1 MNLEASHLK
10 EHNIDVHV
18 GSRIR
23 QLRLERGRS
32 LQSLAAQVN
41 LPSEEL
47 ETYESA
53 RAPIQASKL
62 KELGAALGVPLSY
75 FFEGLPERLDE
86 VTDKAQW
93 RSEVL
98 LGPLLLSVAYYLGA
112 QAAFLLGTLS
122 DRIFAPFWPP
132 NIILFC
138 ALLFVPYKRWWLY
151 GVAAVPAHV
160 LAELQV
166 GMPILQMAVAF
177 ATNCLV
183 ALLSA
188 LGVRRLL
195 GAPPW
200 FDNFRRA
207 VVYVV
212 ITAVISPAVVALGG
226 AFVRISEGAAL
237 ELYGLFWAQ
246 WYLANALASL
256 TLGPAILTWFERD
269 ADAPASASSWRQ
281 GEGLL
286 VAACL
291 TLACFFVGYAT
302 PLAEGRGLLPALLY
316 LPLPVILWATVRFGA
331 KGASGA
337 VLIVTVLTIWPAL
350 NGAGMFVAADPEKN
364 VLDLQLF
371 LVAISV
377 PVLLLGASVDGA
389 RRSERVIRELA
400 RSLLASRDDER
411 RTIGR
416 DLHESI
422 AQTLVAASWKAT
434 EAQRVA
440 PEVRGALKDLDD
452 LLQESICK
460 VRTVSYL
467 LHPPL
472 LDEAGLETALDHYA
486 DEYSRQHS
494 MRIELDVSPELG
506 RMAPHIEIALFRLVE
521 QALDVVRRKAHH
533 DGSRIKIVPVSTLGS
548 RDVLL
553 TIEGVAKHT
562 ALAPDN
568 GASLIDKVIS
578 FGRVQS
584 DDIAGLRE
592 RVCRIGGRLEFD
604 SSVGRTAVR
613 ILVPTG

>member
-1 MNLEASHLK
+1 M
-10 EHNIDVHV
+10 
-18 GSRIR
+18 
-23 QLRLERGRS
+23 
-32 LQSLAAQVN
+32 
-41 LPSEEL
+41 
-47 ETYESA
+47 
-53 RAPIQASKL
+53 
-62 KELGAALGVPLSY
+62 
-75 FFEGLPERLDE
+75 
-86 VTDKAQW
+86 
-93 RSEVL
+93 
-98 LGPLLLSVAYYLGA
+98 GPLLLSVAYYLGA

-132 NIILFC
+132 NVILFC

-183 ALLSA
+183 AVLSA
-188 LGVRRLL
+188 YAVRRLL

-212 ITAVISPAVVALGG
+212 VTAVVSPAVVALGG

-269 ADAPASASSWRQ
+269 ANAPSSTSFWRQ

-291 TLACFFVGYAT
+291 ALACFLVGHAA
-302 PLAEGRGLLPALLY
+302 PLAEERGLLPALLY
-316 LPLPVILWATVRFGA
+316 LPLPIVLWATVRFGA

-350 NGAGMFVAADPEKN
+350 NGAGMFVGADPEKN

-371 LVAISV
+371 LATISV
-377 PVLLLGASVDGA
+377 PVLLLGASMDGA
-389 RRSERVIRELA
+389 RRTERVMRELA
-400 RSLLASRDDER
+400 RSLSAIRDDER

-422 AQTLVAASWKAT
+422 AQMLVAASWKAT
-434 EAQRVA
+434 EAQRAA
-440 PEVRGALKDLDD
+440 PEARGSLKDLDD
-452 LLQESICK
+452 LLQESIRK

-467 LHPPL
+467 LHPPCSTKRAWRRRSVTTPTNTHGNTRCASISTSRPNWGGCPL
-472 LDEAGLETALDHYA
+472 IWKSPSFVSWSKHWISFAGKRTAMGRASRLFRFRHRVTETCFLRSKVLPHTQRLHPMACLHSSTKSLPLVVSRPMTSRACASERAVSVVKSILIPRELSFASLSPALDRRR
-486 DEYSRQHS
+486 SS
-494 MRIELDVSPELG
+494 GPVELVSQT
-506 RMAPHIEIALFRLVE
+506 RALL
-521 QALDVVRRKAHH
+521 
-533 DGSRIKIVPVSTLGS
+533 
-548 RDVLL
+548 
-553 TIEGVAKHT
+553 
-562 ALAPDN
+562 
-568 GASLIDKVIS
+568 
-578 FGRVQS
+578 
-584 DDIAGLRE
+584 LRE
-592 RVCRIGGRLEFD
+592 MVHPALLLRAAL
-604 SSVGRTAVR
+604 
-613 ILVPTG
+613 